1 MATGKLK
8 IDIRRQAILEQLNRD
23 GFYTLNEDL
32 LARVQE
38 QFWGDFC
45 DDRDTA
51 NTVYRVF
58 KNCGYLCDT
67 HTAAGWLAAERYV
80 NQSGDNRPMVVLS
93 TASPYKFPQAVLEA
107 IGELPEG
114 DEFAL
119 MEQLRDVSGVPVPA
133 NLAHLREKPE
143 CHTGIIDRE
152 DMLAYV
158 LGLCGCELPEE
169 EIE

>member
-1 MATGKLK
+1 
-8 IDIRRQAILEQLNRD
+8 
-23 GFYTLNEDL
+23 
-32 LARVQE
+32 
-38 QFWGDFC
+38 
-45 DDRDTA
+45 
-51 NTVYRVF
+51 
-58 KNCGYLCDT
+58 
-67 HTAAGWLAAERYV
+67 
-80 NQSGDNRPMVVLS
+80 MVVLS